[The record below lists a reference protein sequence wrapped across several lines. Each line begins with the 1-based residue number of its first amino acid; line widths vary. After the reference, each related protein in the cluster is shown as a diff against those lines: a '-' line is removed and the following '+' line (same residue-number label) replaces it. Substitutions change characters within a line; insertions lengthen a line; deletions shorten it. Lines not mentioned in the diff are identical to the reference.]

1 APHRL
6 SFRPRAL
13 PCPTAH
19 WQSPT
24 LPPKWHLRVHAAGV
38 SAQSGGPVPSGRRR
52 PPLPPAPH
60 RRPSPSRATAGR
72 RPARS
77 HRVRPTEYARTARS
91 PPLLPLPESAAAIVE
106 PAPQA
111 TGPGPSPLAVLFTH
125 QRTVGAF
132 ELRPQRRGRVAT
144 AIGVQK
150 VLPCAV
156 IANRTAHE

>member
-1 APHRL
+1 
-6 SFRPRAL
+6 
-13 PCPTAH
+13 
-19 WQSPT
+19 
-24 LPPKWHLRVHAAGV
+24 
-38 SAQSGGPVPSGRRR
+38 
-52 PPLPPAPH
+52 
-60 RRPSPSRATAGR
+60 AGR
-72 RPARS
+72 RPTTS
-77 HRVRPTEYARTARS
+77 HRDRPTEYARTAMS

-156 IANRTAHE
+156 IANRTAHEHAHPVGQTFRIFGQMGCQQHRPLLTDPGDLLAHSQPGRGSQPYGRRSEER